1 MKKKLTLSRDKKI
14 SGVCAGVAEYF
25 DCDPTLIRIIY
36 AMLTIFSLG
45 LPGVLLYI
53 VMAIIMPRAE
63 A

>member
-1 MKKKLTLSRDKKI
+1 MKKKLTLARDKKI

-25 DCDPTLIRIIY
+25 DCDPTLIRIVY